1 MQTTEH
7 LISNCQKGDK
17 KSQYLLVKKYSG
29 LLLTVCRRY
38 ARDEGMAKDALQE
51 TFISIFSNIK
61 KYKATGSFEGW
72 MRRIA
77 VNSSLKPMER
87 KGYSHEL
94 ATDEFGDTSS
104 QEPEVFFQLREEEI
118 IKHIQSLPEGYRTV
132 LNLYA
137 IEGYSHKEIGE
148 MLNISVSTSRSQLLR
163 ARNIL
168 RQKVSDIPK
177 KASA

>member
-1 MQTTEH
+1 MQTIDK
-7 LISNCQKGDK
+7 LIKNCQKGDK
-17 KSQYLLVKKYSG
+17 KSQYILVKKYSG

-51 TFISIFSNIK
+51 TFISIFQNIK
-61 KYKATGSFEGW
+61 QYKPIGSFEGW

-77 VNSSLKPMER
+77 VNNSLKPMER
-87 KGYSHEL
+87 KGYTFEK
-94 ATDEFGDTSS
+94 ATDVFEESYS
-104 QEPEVFFQLREEEI
+104 QEPVVFFQMRQEEI
-118 IKHIQSLPEGYRTV
+118 LKHIQTLPDGYRTV

-137 IEGYSHKEIGE
+137 IEGYSHKEIAE
-148 MLNISVSTSRSQLLR
+148 MLNISVGTSRSQLLR

-168 RQKVSDIPK
+168 RKKISDIPK